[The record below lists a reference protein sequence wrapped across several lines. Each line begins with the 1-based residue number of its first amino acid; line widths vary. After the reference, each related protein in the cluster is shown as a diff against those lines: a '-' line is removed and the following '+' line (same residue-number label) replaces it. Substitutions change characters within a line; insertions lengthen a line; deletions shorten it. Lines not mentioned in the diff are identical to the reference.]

1 MAVTVNMPPVALPVT
16 LTVGDVTTTVGTLTL
31 DPGETVRGS
40 LAELFRA
47 AADALD
53 RMPDE
58 PDEEVSG
65 DGTA

>member
-1 MAVTVNMPPVALPVT
+1 MAVTVSPVSLPVI
-16 LTVGDVTTTVGTLTL
+16 LTVGDYTSKVGTLTL
-31 DPGETVRGS
+31 DPGETVAGS

-53 RMPDE
+53 RAD
-58 PDEEVSG
+58 DDQGEEVSP